1 MEPKW
6 LNCMQKQELETGW
19 KQERRSICHSMN
31 KSHFIM
37 RIHSIKSK
45 RERVLMGRKET
56 EDWGQKASC
65 KQSMRQVLLM
75 PLLPTP
81 SFGEMDCIVFISLIP
96 CVSLIINF
104 YFSVCDSFPISDVR
118 ILLIVPEREKNT
130 NTNYSLRIS
139 SPSRVEHWQ
148 FIKWTR
154 HSSLLPTEGHPD
166 TSRGEMSVSSTLVAH
181 SHLGI

>member
-1 MEPKW
+1 MTE
-6 LNCMQKQELETGW
+6 LHMQKQELETGW
-19 KQERRSICHSMN
+19 RQERRSICHSMN

-56 EDWGQKASC
+56 EDWGGKASC

-104 YFSVCDSFPISDVR
+104 YFSVCDSFPVSDIR
-118 ILLIVPEREKNT
+118 ILLIVPEREKT
-130 NTNYSLRIS
+130 QIPIT
-139 SPSRVEHWQ
+139 HWGYPLLPGWS
-148 FIKWTR
+148 ID
-154 HSSLLPTEGHPD
+154 SSLNGQDILPCSPLKAVQIPP
-166 TSRGEMSVSSTLVAH
+166 GEKCLFH
-181 SHLGI
+181 QP